1 MNIIFWPHNIEYW
14 FLVQLYVDE
23 ENKVCKNLKNSE
35 SFLQT
40 MKTAVYPGSF
50 DPVTNGHID
59 VIERAL
65 KMFDKVI
72 IVVGDNPDKKPTF
85 STEERLEM
93 LKESTKN
100 LKNIE
105 IDSFSE
111 LLLNYVKRKNSKIII
126 RGLRAVSDFE
136 FEFQRALM
144 NRVVNEEIETI
155 FIMTKEHY
163 VYLNSSIVKEMAKF
177 GGKVNGLVPDIV
189 EKKLIDKFSK

>member
-1 MNIIFWPHNIEYW
+1 
-14 FLVQLYVDE
+14 
-23 ENKVCKNLKNSE
+23 
-35 SFLQT
+35 

-65 KMFDKVI
+65 KIFDKVI
-72 IVVGDNPDKKPTF
+72 VAVGDNPGKKPLFRTK
-85 STEERLEM
+85 ERIEM

-105 IDSFSE
+105 IDSFSG
-111 LLLNYVKRKNSKIII
+111 LLLDYVKSKNSKIII

-136 FEFQRALM
+136 FEFQRALL
-144 NRVVNEEIETI
+144 NRVVDDKIETV

-163 VYLNSSIVKEMAKF
+163 VYLNSSIVKEIAMF
-177 GGKVNGLVPDIV
+177 NGSVNGLVPKIV
-189 EKKLIDKFSK
+189 EKKLKEKLNKT